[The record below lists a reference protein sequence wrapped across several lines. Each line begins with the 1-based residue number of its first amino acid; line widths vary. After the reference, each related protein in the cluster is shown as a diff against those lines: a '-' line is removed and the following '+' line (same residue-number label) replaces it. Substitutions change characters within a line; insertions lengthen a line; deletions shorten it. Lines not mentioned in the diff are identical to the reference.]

1 MANSPDFRKDI
12 EEALQRG
19 GADRLPARSDRARR
33 APSASRGFRFDPRPS
48 SPAQV
53 ALVGLIVVVVAY
65 FRLLGPYSSLAFNV
79 GLGLLLLAGIT
90 WFIRPRRR
98 TVVWRERRI
107 DLDAELSLLERLYY
121 LIYRG

>member
-12 EEALQRG
+12 EEALARG
-19 GADRLPARSDRARR
+19 GADRLPARSGRPRPARR
-33 APSASRGFRFDPRPS
+33 FPFDPRPS

-53 ALVGLIVVVVAY
+53 ALVGVILLVVSY
-65 FRLLGPYSSLAFNV
+65 FFRLLGPYNGLAFNV
-79 GLGLLLLAGIT
+79 ALGLLLLAGVT

-107 DLDAELSLLERLYY
+107 DIASELTLPERLYY